1 MSKISKKVY
10 SERIYSA
17 LIDLTPH
24 GGMMSVKSALEK
36 HHLSRSIQT
45 MITRC
50 GFTNN
55 GNWVGGFPTMEQAEK
70 VYDSLMEYQKQA
82 MKRQSERKKK
92 ERASKQNV
100 ETLFHN
106 PNTMTESQA
115 LDVLKNSRLYDYKVF
130 RSPKKSIE
138 EQVL

>member
-1 MSKISKKVY
+1 
-10 SERIYSA
+10 
-17 LIDLTPH
+17 
-24 GGMMSVKSALEK
+24 
-36 HHLSRSIQT
+36 
-45 MITRC
+45 
-50 GFTNN
+50 
-55 GNWVGGFPTMEQAEK
+55 MEQAEK

>member
-10 SERIYSA
+10 SERIYNA

-45 MITRC
+45 IITRC
-50 GFTNN
+50 GLTNE
-55 GNWVGGFPTMEQAEK
+55 GKWVGGFPTMEQAEK
-70 VYDSLMEYQKQA
+70 VYGSLMEYQKQA
-82 MKRQSERKKK
+82 MKRRLERRKK
-92 ERASKQNV
+92 ERAGKQKAG
-100 ETLFHN
+100 TLFHN

-115 LDVLKNSRLYDYKVF
+115 LDVLKNSTLYDYKVF
-130 RSPKKSIE
+130 RSPKKAIE